1 MTPGRNKSPKGSQIS
16 NDASRAGFGFW
27 GLRVRPSTGEL
38 RRDGIKVPLQEQP
51 LRLLT
56 LLLEHTGKVLSRE
69 EIETQLWPDDA
80 YGDLDH
86 RLNNAINKIRIALGD
101 SADHPRF
108 LETIKRRGY
117 RFAAPVHEVG
127 SAVSGGSSTRP
138 PQRSQVL
145 KGAAAAVIGASA
157 RSWGV
162 DYILEG
168 SVRQESDQLRI
179 TIQLVRGG
187 PADPAITGCS
197 RMCLAYSGM

>member
-1 MTPGRNKSPKGSQIS
+1 MTQAGRVL
-16 NDASRAGFGFW
+16 GFGVFE
-27 GLRVRPSTGEL
+27 LDLSTGEL
-38 RRDGIKVPLQEQP
+38 RRDGIRVPLQEQP

-56 LLLEHTGKVLSRE
+56 LLLEHTGEVLSRE

-157 RSWGV
+157 RSWE
-162 DYILEG
+162 LTTSWKEA
-168 SVRQESDQLRI
+168 SVRNRTSYGSLSSWFGWTSRPSY
-179 TIQLVRGG
+179 G
-187 PADPAITGCS
+187 PPAITGCS